1 MQNFDGLILT
11 FVNQFSQHSWLFDK
25 TMLFLSNNHLVKA
38 GFVLFLIWYF
48 WFKPGAEQ
56 DATRRTL
63 TAAVISSI
71 AGIFIARALALL
83 LPFRLRPIHEESVH
97 FLMPYGMDVQSL
109 HGWSSFP
116 SDHAVLYFSLSAG
129 IYLVS
134 RTWGLAA
141 VLYTAFFVAFPRLY
155 LGLHYPTDLLF
166 GMLFGMAN
174 VWLMNRYFANGRA
187 IRYLVDGARDK
198 PQYFYP
204 IFAMLSFQLME
215 MFDSVR
221 LLVGAFFKSLLH

>member
-1 MQNFDGLILT
+1 MNYFDRLILT
-11 FVNQFSQHSWLFDK
+11 SVNQFSQHSWFFDK
-25 TMLFLSNNHLVKA
+25 TMLFFSINHLVKS
-38 GFVLFLIWYF
+38 GLVMLLVWHF
-48 WFKPGAEQ
+48 WFKPGAQQ
-56 DATRRTL
+56 DGDRRTL
-63 TAAVISSI
+63 TVSVISSI
-71 AGIFIARALALL
+71 AGIFAVRALALL

-116 SDHAVLYFSLSAG
+116 SDHAVLYFALSAG

-134 RTWGLAA
+134 WRWGI
-141 VLYTAFFVAFPRLY
+141 VTMLYTALFVAFPRLY

-166 GMLFGMAN
+166 GMVFGMAM
-174 VWLMNRYFANGRA
+174 VWAMNRCFANGK
-187 IRYLVDGARDK
+187 IVGYLVAAAREK

-204 IFAMLSFQLME
+204 IFAVLTFQIME

-221 LLVGAFFKSLLH
+221 LLVGAFFKNLLT